1 MRSTTSVTD
10 PTASPLG
17 RRILLWGGGGKTTLS
32 HALGAKLD
40 LPVVELDALFH
51 KPSWEER
58 DPGEF
63 RKLVTDTLA
72 VCEEGWIV
80 DGQYLGALGAEALG
94 HADTL
99 IWLELPFRTTFGRV
113 FKRTIKRVRDKQ
125 RICGDNYETWGKAF
139 FSRDS
144 LLLYLLKRRLFHH
157 RETLYRR
164 ENMIREYGSGLRII
178 RLKSAK
184 ALNRFYVEHELV
196 RV

>member
-1 MRSTTSVTD
+1 M
-10 PTASPLG
+10 
-17 RRILLWGGGGKTTLS
+17 
-32 HALGAKLD
+32 
-40 LPVVELDALFH
+40 
-51 KPSWEER
+51 
-58 DPGEF
+58 
-63 RKLVTDTLA
+63 
-72 VCEEGWIV
+72 
-80 DGQYLGALGAEALG
+80 
-94 HADTL
+94 
-99 IWLELPFRTTFGRV
+99 